1 MGKTE
6 DAGGDAA
13 SGARGQTERS
23 TAPRTALH
31 KGSRPPEDLWV
42 APGLPS
48 ASASILTRRPG
59 FLPTV

>member
-6 DAGGDAA
+6 GAGGAAA
-13 SGARGQTERS
+13 SGARGQTERG
-23 TAPRTALH
+23 TVPRTACY
-31 KGSRPPEDLWV
+31 KGSRPLEDLWV

-48 ASASILTRRPG
+48 ASAAILTRRPG